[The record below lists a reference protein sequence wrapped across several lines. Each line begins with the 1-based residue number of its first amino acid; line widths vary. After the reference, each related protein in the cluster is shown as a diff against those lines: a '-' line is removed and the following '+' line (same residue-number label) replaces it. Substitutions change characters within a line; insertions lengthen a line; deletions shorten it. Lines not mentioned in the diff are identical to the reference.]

1 MEMELGVRMGSV
13 VGDGVGGIGEGERCI
28 MGGGFGLSLDGGNEL
43 VRR

>member
-28 MGGGFGLSLDGGNEL
+28 MGVDLAFLWMGEMNS
-43 VRR
+43 